1 MITIEV
7 SFVECSTRAIDI
19 GTPMRHSFTLCGV
32 VLFCLLA
39 SLSADDAK
47 APTTANA
54 PDAGEARI
62 QLLQESAKRF
72 VIQLQSDPPED
83 LTLREQPLFRWS
95 NPISGIRYG
104 IVTMWADQKGRPAV
118 LAQVF
123 LDGKETIWIHEF
135 QSVAQHRLSMTRDG
149 AALWQPTGPGT
160 QMLPLPEA
168 PPPADSRNARS
179 LQARRLAAQ
188 FKASVEFKLSPGD
201 AETSHYELRLRPR
214 PVYEYG
220 SDGERLSYGALFTF
234 DQGTNPEVWI
244 MLEVHLT
251 EAGHEWRYALA
262 PQTGYQVRA
271 EHKSGIVWESPNQQ
285 PYRQRND
292 RPMFWI
298 NDPVV
303 DKLP

>member
-1 MITIEV
+1 M
-7 SFVECSTRAIDI
+7 SRS
-19 GTPMRHSFTLCGV
+19 STLCGF
-32 VLFCLLA
+32 VLCCLSA

-47 APTTANA
+47 EPAADV
-54 PDAGEARI
+54 PDPGEVRI
-62 QLLQESAKRF
+62 QALQASAKRF
-72 VIQLQSDPPED
+72 DIQLQTDPAEK

-104 IVTMWADQKGRPAV
+104 IVSVWVDQHGRPAV

-123 LDGKETIWIHEF
+123 LDGKESIWIHEF
-135 QSVAQHRLSMTRDG
+135 QSVAQHRLSMSRDG
-149 AALWQPTGPGT
+149 EMLWQPTGPGT
-160 QMLPLPEA
+160 EVQALPDA

-220 SDGERLSYGALFTF
+220 SDDEELSYGALLTF

-244 MLEVHLT
+244 MLEVHRT
-251 EAGHEWRYALA
+251 DAGHEWRYALA

-285 PYRQRND
+285 PFRQRND
-292 RPMFWI
+292 RAMFWI

>member
-1 MITIEV
+1 MIAIEA
-7 SFVECSTRAIDI
+7 SLGECSTRAIDI
-19 GTPMRHSFTLCGV
+19 GTPMRRFSTRCGL
-32 VLFCLLA
+32 VLWCLSA

-47 APTTANA
+47 EPATDDAPN
-54 PDAGEARI
+54 PGEARI
-62 QLLQESAKRF
+62 QALQESAKRF
-72 VIQLQSDPPED
+72 VIQLQADPPED

-104 IVTMWADQKGRPAV
+104 IVTMWADQHGRPAV

-149 AALWQPTGPGT
+149 AALWLPAGAGT
-160 QMLPLPEA
+160 EMQTLPDA

-220 SDGERLSYGALFTF
+220 RDGEQLSYGALFTF

-244 MLEVHLT
+244 MLEVHRAESGT
-251 EAGHEWRYALA
+251 EWRYALA